1 MSATTPELKPLPVA
15 SLPAAVQKLL
25 AGPAPMKAM
34 AAKGIAPLRP
44 GELLTAIYQLSFDS
58 EASVRTAADGGG
70 AGLPDKV
77 LAPALAEPLP
87 PEVLQFFASKLP
99 PDRLEPLEK
108 ILYNPATGDGTF
120 VLLAGRLNER
130 ELEIIF
136 QNEARMLRT
145 PAILEALYA
154 NPQARMSSVNRA
166 IELCVRNNVR
176 VEGIPSFDEVA
187 RSISQDAP
195 AVSTDPT
202 SIDQMF
208 SSLLAVAETA
218 TATGAAVEELAPEP
232 EAAEPAAPEA
242 PEKSTRKSPI
252 IDFTRLKLY
261 EKIRLATLGNEYCR
275 SNLMRDPN
283 RMVAMAAIRSPRI
296 TDSEIL
302 KAASNRSVSEDVIR
316 YIANQ
321 RDLTKNY
328 QVRLSL
334 VHNPK
339 CPVALSMKYLPL
351 LNADDLK
358 HVSKSKNVPGALS
371 TGAKRLLAA
380 RATKQ

>member
-1 MSATTPELKPLPVA
+1 MSATVPDLKPLAVA

-44 GELLTAIYQLSFDS
+44 GELLTAVYQLWFDP
-58 EASVRTAADGGG
+58 EPSVRAAAEAGG
-70 AGLPDKV
+70 AGLPDKI

-87 PEVLQFFASKLP
+87 PEVLQFFAGKLA

-120 VLLAGRLNER
+120 VLLAGRLRER

-136 QNEARMLRT
+136 QNEARLLRT
-145 PAILEALYA
+145 PTILEALYA
-154 NPQARMSSVNRA
+154 NPEARMSSVNRA
-166 IELCVRNNVR
+166 IELCVRNGVK
-176 VEGIPSFDEVA
+176 VDGIPSFDEVA
-187 RSISQDAP
+187 KSITQDP
-195 AVSTDPT
+195 AATAEPVT
-202 SIDQMF
+202 IDQMF
-208 SSLLAVAETA
+208 SSLLSVAA
-218 TATGAAVEELAPEP
+218 SALAAPVEDPAEELAGEG
-232 EAAEPAAPEA
+232 AAPGEPAAPEA
-242 PEKSTRKSPI
+242 KSTRKSPI

-302 KAASNRSVSEDVIR
+302 KAASNRSVCEEVIR

-328 QVRLSL
+328 QVKLSL
-334 VHNPK
+334 VQNPK
-339 CPVALSMKYLPL
+339 CPVALSLKYLPL

-358 HVSKSKNVPGALS
+358 HVAKSKNIPGALS
-371 TGAKRLLAA
+371 TGARRLLQN
-380 RATKQ
+380 RKTE

>member
-1 MSATTPELKPLPVA
+1 MSATVLDLKPLPVA
-15 SLPAAVQKLL
+15 NLPAAVQKLL
-25 AGPAPMKAM
+25 TGPAPMKAM

-44 GELLTAIYQLSFDS
+44 GELLTAVYQLSFDS
-58 EASVRTAADGGG
+58 EPAVRAAAEAGG
-70 AGLPDKV
+70 AGLPDKI

-87 PEVLQFFASKLP
+87 PEVLQFFAGKLP
-99 PDRLEPLEK
+99 PERIEPLEK
-108 ILYNPATGDGTF
+108 VLYNPTTGDSTF
-120 VLLAGRLNER
+120 VLLASRLRER

-136 QNEARMLRT
+136 QNEARLLRT
-145 PAILEALYA
+145 PAILEALYG
-154 NPQARMSSVNRA
+154 NPQARMSSINRA
-166 IELCVRNNVR
+166 IELCVRNGVK

-187 RSISQDAP
+187 KSITQEA
-195 AVSTDPT
+195 AGAAADPGA
-202 SIDQMF
+202 IDQMF
-208 SSLLAVAETA
+208 SSLLTAAETMVA
-218 TATGAAVEELAPEP
+218 SPAEEPAEETAPAEQTATPEQ
-232 EAAEPAAPEA
+232 
-242 PEKSTRKSPI
+242 KSTRKSPI

-302 KAASNRSVSEDVIR
+302 KAASNRSVCEEVIR

-328 QVRLSL
+328 QVKLSL
-334 VHNPK
+334 VQNPK

-358 HVSKSKNVPGALS
+358 HVAKSKNVPGALS
-371 TGAKRLLAA
+371 TGARRLLANRKA
-380 RATKQ
+380 D

>member
-44 GELLTAIYQLSFDS
+44 GELLTAVYQLWFDA
-58 EASVRTAADGGG
+58 EPSVRAAADAGG
-70 AGLPDKV
+70 AGLPDKI

-87 PEVLQFFASKLP
+87 PEVLQFFAGKLA

-120 VLLAGRLNER
+120 VLLAGRLRER

-136 QNEARMLRT
+136 QNEARLLRT
-145 PAILEALYA
+145 PAILEALYG
-154 NPQARMSSVNRA
+154 NPEARMSSVNRA
-166 IELCVRNNVR
+166 IELCVRNGVK
-176 VEGIPSFDEVA
+176 VDGIPSFDEVA
-187 RSISQDAP
+187 KSITQDP
-195 AVSTDPT
+195 AATAEPAT
-202 SIDQMF
+202 IDQMF
-208 SSLLAVAETA
+208 SSLLSVADSVGAVPVEEPAGEGAEE
-218 TATGAAVEELAPEP
+218 GAAPA
-232 EAAEPAAPEA
+232 EAAAPVA
-242 PEKSTRKSPI
+242 KSTRKSPI

-296 TDSEIL
+296 TDSEVL

-328 QVRLSL
+328 QVKLSL
-334 VHNPK
+334 VQNPK
-339 CPVALSMKYLPL
+339 CPVALSLKYLPL
-351 LNADDLK
+351 LNVDDLK
-358 HVSKSKNVPGALS
+358 HVAKSKNVPGALS
-371 TGAKRLLAA
+371 TGARRLLQN
-380 RATKQ
+380 RKVG

>member
-1 MSATTPELKPLPVA
+1 MTATGPELKPLPVA
-15 SLPAAVQKLL
+15 ALPAAVQKLL

-44 GELLTAIYQLSFDS
+44 AELLTAVYQLSFDG
-58 EASVRTAADGGG
+58 EPSVRAAAEGGG
-70 AGLPDKV
+70 ASLPDKI

-87 PEVLQFFASKLP
+87 PEVLQFFAGKLP
-99 PDRLEPLEK
+99 AGRVEPLEK
-108 ILYNPATGDGTF
+108 ILYNPATADGTF
-120 VLLAGRLNER
+120 VLLAARLHER

-136 QNEARMLRT
+136 QNEARLLRT
-145 PAILEALYA
+145 PAILEALYG
-154 NPQARMSSVNRA
+154 NPQARMSSINRA
-166 IELCVRNNVR
+166 IELCVRNGVK

-187 RSISQDAP
+187 RSITEDP
-195 AVSTDPT
+195 AATVDPVG
-202 SIDQMF
+202 IDDMF
-208 SSLLAVAETA
+208 STLLTAAE
-218 TATGAAVEELAPEP
+218 GLAAGPVEEP
-232 EAAEPAAPEA
+232 AAEPAPAGEA
-242 PEKSTRKSPI
+242 AAEAKPAEKSTRKSPI

-302 KAASNRSVSEDVIR
+302 KAASNRSVCEEVIR

-328 QVRLSL
+328 QVKLSL
-334 VHNPK
+334 VNNPK
-339 CPVALSMKYLPL
+339 CPVALSLKYLPL

-358 HVSKSKNVPGALS
+358 NVAKSKNIPGALS
-371 TGAKRLLAA
+371 TGARRLLQNRKAE
-380 RATKQ
+380 

>member
-1 MSATTPELKPLPVA
+1 MSATVPDLKPLAVA

-44 GELLTAIYQLSFDS
+44 GELLTAVYQLSFDS
-58 EASVRTAADGGG
+58 EPSVRAAAEG
-70 AGLPDKV
+70 AALPDKI

-87 PEVLQFFASKLP
+87 PEVLQFFAGKLT
-99 PDRLEPLEK
+99 PDRIEPLEK
-108 ILYNPATGDGTF
+108 ILYNQATGDGTF
-120 VLLAGRLNER
+120 VLLAGRLKER

-145 PAILEALYA
+145 PAILEALYG
-154 NPQARMSSVNRA
+154 NPEARMSSVNRA
-166 IELCVRNNVR
+166 IELCVRNGVK
-176 VEGIPSFDEVA
+176 VDGIPSFDEVA
-187 RSISQDAP
+187 KSISQDP
-195 AVSTDPT
+195 AATTEPAT
-202 SIDQMF
+202 IDQMF
-208 SSLLAVAETA
+208 STLLTAADNLVA
-218 TATGAAVEELAPEP
+218 GAGQVEAEP
-232 EAAEPAAPEA
+232 EVPAAAGAAAEPAAEPA
-242 PEKSTRKSPI
+242 AEKSTRKSPI

-302 KAASNRSVSEDVIR
+302 KAASNRSVCEDVIR

-328 QVRLSL
+328 QVKLSL
-334 VHNPK
+334 VNNPK
-339 CPVALSMKYLPL
+339 CPVALSLKYLPL

-358 HVSKSKNVPGALS
+358 QVAKSKNIPGALS
-371 TGAKRLLAA
+371 TGARRLLQNRKAE
-380 RATKQ
+380 

>member
-1 MSATTPELKPLPVA
+1 MSATVLDLKPLPVA
-15 SLPAAVQKLL
+15 GLPAAVQKLL
-25 AGPAPMKAM
+25 TGPAPMKAM

-44 GELLTAIYQLSFDS
+44 GELLTAVYQLSFDA
-58 EASVRTAADGGG
+58 EPSVRAAADAGG
-70 AGLPDKV
+70 AGLPDKI

-87 PEVLQFFASKLP
+87 AEVLQFFAGKLA

-108 ILYNPATGDGTF
+108 ILYNSATGDGTF
-120 VLLAGRLNER
+120 VLLAGRLRER

-136 QNEARMLRT
+136 QNEARLLRT
-145 PAILEALYA
+145 PAILEALYG
-154 NPQARMSSVNRA
+154 NPEARMSSVNRA
-166 IELCVRNNVR
+166 IELCVRNGVR

-187 RSISQDAP
+187 KSITEDP
-195 AVSTDPT
+195 AAIAEPAT
-202 SIDQMF
+202 IDQMF
-208 SSLLAVAETA
+208 STLLSVADSM
-218 TATGAAVEELAPEP
+218 AAAAPVEEP
-232 EAAEPAAPEA
+232 AEEEA
-242 PEKSTRKSPI
+242 PEKKSTRKSPI

-296 TDSEIL
+296 TDSEVL

-328 QVRLSL
+328 QVKLSL
-334 VHNPK
+334 VQNPK
-339 CPVALSMKYLPL
+339 CPVALSLKYLPL
-351 LNADDLK
+351 LNVDDLK
-358 HVSKSKNVPGALS
+358 HVAKSKNVPGALS
-371 TGAKRLLAA
+371 TGARRLLQT
-380 RATKQ
+380 RKVG